1 MIRIFKICI
10 VLQLLLITV
19 SKSGAQSPEF
29 GFQTGIG
36 TYSMKEL
43 KNLNFNNQGDL
54 PFETGQ
60 VNDFPPYLWFRPT
73 FSIRFSKFNVGL
85 MNTFQSTGSRLSA
98 KDYSGEYRLDM
109 KVKAN
114 APGIFGEIDLADINK
129 LKLRFSTTIGILLS
143 KLEIE
148 EYFALGAATYVN
160 DTYNFK
166 AHNCFFEPEFNLNFP
181 VGMFSIG
188 TYLGYLIQVGQKPFY
203 AGDNKGNILYDQT
216 NNTAV
221 GPGWNG
227 LRAGI
232 GVKWTFKPN

>member
-1 MIRIFKICI
+1 M
-10 VLQLLLITV
+10 
-19 SKSGAQSPEF
+19 
-29 GFQTGIG
+29 
-36 TYSMKEL
+36 
-43 KNLNFNNQGDL
+43 
-54 PFETGQ
+54 
-60 VNDFPPYLWFRPT
+60 
-73 FSIRFSKFNVGL
+73 
-85 MNTFQSTGSRLSA
+85 
-98 KDYSGEYRLDM
+98 
-109 KVKAN
+109 
-114 APGIFGEIDLADINK
+114 
-129 LKLRFSTTIGILLS
+129 S

-166 AHNCFFEPEFNLNFP
+166 AHNCFFEPEINLNFP
-181 VGMFSIG
+181 VGKFSIG